1 MSRALLGVWLV
12 LCALGLSGCES
23 VQTRLYF
30 QGAQIDEAHPATYL
44 GLPLKSGQVV
54 LGEAPGA
61 YSFLFGLGPAE
72 YANFTHA
79 AILVLEEG
87 RAYVY
92 EMTGEYRGFGLE
104 DTPTDGIEGFC
115 RRQTLEEYAQG
126 NLYVE
131 IYDPPPEVDLAK
143 VTAFAK
149 ATFVKQPEFDAYLD
163 YSEHE
168 KLFCTEFV
176 QQALEAGGA
185 GPAKLRPIRQHP
197 RLQRLLEWFKVE
209 RNWALPAASF
219 ADESRWRA
227 SLGQLP
233 CRTTAY
239 AYFAAKAEI
248 SRRFTDDQ
256 ELGNV
261 FRMEGIADIR
271 LRDEVLLFINRA
283 MRLFPI
289 TPGRRVPLETIEA
302 RVRVLAEEMF
312 GVAETAAPS

>member
-1 MSRALLGVWLV
+1 MNRPLLGLT
-12 LCALGLSGCES
+12 LALFALGACGCES
-23 VQTRLYF
+23 TQKRLYF
-30 QGAQIDEAHPATYL
+30 QGAQIDDEHPATYL
-44 GLPLKSGQVV
+44 GLPLKSGQIV

-61 YSFLFGLGPAE
+61 YSFLFGLGPAK

-79 AILVLEEG
+79 AILILEAG
-87 RAYVY
+87 QAYVY
-92 EMTGEYRGFGLE
+92 EMTGEYTGIGLE
-104 DTPTDGIEGFC
+104 ETPTDGIEGFC

-131 IYDPPPEVDLAK
+131 VYDLPPGVDPAK

-149 ATFVKQPEFDAYLD
+149 AAYEEQPEFDAYLD
-163 YSEHE
+163 YTEHE

-185 GPAKLRPIRQHP
+185 APAALVPIRKHP

-209 RNWALPAASF
+209 RNWALPAATF

-239 AYFAAKAEI
+239 SYFAAKAEV

-271 LRDEVLLFINRA
+271 LRDEILLFINRA

-289 TPGRRVPLETIEA
+289 TPGRRVPLEEIEA

-312 GVAETAAPS
+312 GVAENAPS